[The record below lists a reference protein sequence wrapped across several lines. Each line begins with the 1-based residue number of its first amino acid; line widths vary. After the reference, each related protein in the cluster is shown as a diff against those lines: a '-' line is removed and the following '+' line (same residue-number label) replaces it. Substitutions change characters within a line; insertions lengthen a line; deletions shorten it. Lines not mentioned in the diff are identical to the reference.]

1 MNRIEEI
8 KRRQKD
14 GKKII
19 IFCAGLHGI
28 LFYNVLKVCGIAV
41 DFFSDS
47 DRGKWEKTI
56 VEDIICVSPEKIKC
70 YDCMGFICVG
80 KAFYK
85 EIYAWV

>member
-41 DFFSDS
+41 DFFQTVIVVN
-47 DRGKWEKTI
+47 GKKRL
-56 VEDIICVSPEKIKC
+56 
-70 YDCMGFICVG
+70 
-80 KAFYK
+80 
-85 EIYAWV
+85 